1 MPTTTAAKT
10 TKKPVSPAESL
21 RNLNRD
27 ILRQSAADWRR
38 WAIDVANGQ
47 SAPDARELLA
57 AASALDIEDA
67 AEALEDDAA
76 AILQVRTAEDCIEKC
91 RRATDDL
98 LDPWGGRLDKLEAA
112 ITEAKREVERLTEI
126 HGNAAGGCSRS
137 FWVDLSHRLRVGH
150 PRVWSNYAEKGL

>member
-10 TKKPVSPAESL
+10 AKKPTSPAESL

-67 AEALEDDAA
+67 AEALQADAD
-76 AILQVRTAEDCIEKC
+76 AIM
-91 RRATDDL
+91 L
-98 LDPWGGRLDKLEAA
+98 LAPPSWPCACE
-112 ITEAKREVERLTEI
+112 
-126 HGNAAGGCSRS
+126 
-137 FWVDLSHRLRVGH
+137 
-150 PRVWSNYAEKGL
+150 